1 MYKLLVVDDEK
12 RIREGMAAAVR
23 AAGQFEAYTADSG
36 KAALALLKRQPM
48 DAMLLDISM
57 PDMNGLELL
66 RALKDT
72 DALPLTVVISGYEQF
87 DYARE
92 AMGWAVDT
100 GLITG
105 VNGTDLE
112 PGGTAWRASM
122 AEMVKRYSSL

>member
-57 PDMNGLELL
+57 PYMNGLELL

-92 AMGWAVDT
+92 AMCCGAIDYLLKPVD
-100 GLITG
+100 
-105 VNGTDLE
+105 
-112 PGGTAWRASM
+112 A
-122 AEMVKRYSSL
+122 